1 MTFSTAK
8 YTIIQQ
14 PEAPERSQAV
24 GAWEG
29 RAGGHQPQL
38 VSTADWGW
46 QVAPEDGQLT

>member
-24 GAWEG
+24 GAW
-29 RAGGHQPQL
+29 GGGGSHQPQL

-46 QVAPEDGQLT
+46 EEAPEVGQLT